1 MPHHPVYRS
10 YPGLDDLPDVWLY
23 RSGRFKRHCSIFLG
37 GTPISVQASSSSVT
51 ANGWR
56 RAILRR
62 LGNAIDASRSE
73 HRGNARDALHLRST
87 DNVGTRPC
95 LSKEHSPMAKSM
107 EIVPSGELQKQFG
120 RYSDEAMIR
129 PVGVSRNGRVRF
141 IMVPVDEYER
151 LRRRERVAGRVE
163 DLDDETLE
171 AIRAVE
177 PGRGSEEVEKRLNA
191 A

>member
-1 MPHHPVYRS
+1 
-10 YPGLDDLPDVWLY
+10 
-23 RSGRFKRHCSIFLG
+23 
-37 GTPISVQASSSSVT
+37 
-51 ANGWR
+51 
-56 RAILRR
+56 
-62 LGNAIDASRSE
+62 
-73 HRGNARDALHLRST
+73 
-87 DNVGTRPC
+87 
-95 LSKEHSPMAKSM
+95 MAKSM
-107 EIVPSGELQKQFG
+107 EVVPSGELQKQFG

-141 IMVPVDEYER
+141 VMVPVDEYER

-177 PGRGSEEVEKRLNA
+177 PGRGSEAAEKRLNA